1 MYISVSEASKKYN
14 KAEKTIRRLYENKT
28 LSRSQA
34 YKSKKNKWKLNTE
47 WLDTLWLDTV
57 PVQTP
62 DNDQPEADKKTSQTD
77 SDTMQVL
84 NATLQTLQQQLAVK
98 DEQLAKL
105 DKKLD
110 QQQALTAGMQNQLIE
125 LNKMIAIS
133 APQEADIQAKTTK
146 TRPATKKAVK
156 PAQNGSKKQSNNK
169 KPAKERWWNKK
180 LF

>member
-1 MYISVSEASKKYN
+1 MYISVAEASKKYN
-14 KAEKTIRRLYENKT
+14 KAEKTVRRLYENKT

-34 YKSKKNKWKLNTE
+34 YKNKKNKWKLNTE
-47 WLDTLWLDTV
+47 WLDSLWLDTSAE
-57 PVQTP
+57 QKP
-62 DNDQPEADKKTSQTD
+62 DSDQPEATPKSSPADN
-77 SDTMQVL
+77 DTMQVL

-133 APQEADIQAKTTK
+133 APQEADITPKTSK
-146 TRPATKKAVK
+146 TRPATKKPVKRAV
-156 PAQNGSKKQSNNK
+156 NGSKSNNK
-169 KPAKERWWNKK
+169 PAKPKKKRWWSRKK
-180 LF
+180 